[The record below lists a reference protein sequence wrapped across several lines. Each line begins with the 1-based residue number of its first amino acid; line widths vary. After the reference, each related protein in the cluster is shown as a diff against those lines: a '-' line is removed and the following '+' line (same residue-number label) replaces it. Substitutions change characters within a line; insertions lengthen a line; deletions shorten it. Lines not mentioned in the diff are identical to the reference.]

1 MKGNSTTT
9 KQKVIVLGTVFL
21 VVVSLAVWFTP
32 FFLMN
37 HIYDGA
43 KKTFEADSGQP
54 FLVKPIDEGTQE
66 LIGVIES
73 SWTCTSEEVDG
84 VYSEALR
91 LAGFDPNVEGVI
103 RLLTFRLPDFS
114 WLDMSQNKDS
124 LEVAVV
130 YATVAPISIDNTI
143 HVSSDRRIVLIRVG
157 ERTAMVFRETPDGM
171 HESLW
176 ADRKGLLEDG

>member
-1 MKGNSTTT
+1 MTGKTITT
-9 KQKVIVLGTVFL
+9 KKNVIVLGTVAL
-21 VVVSLAVWFTP
+21 VVASLAVSFTP
-32 FFLMN
+32 FLLLKPK
-37 HIYDGA
+37 YDDA
-43 KKTFEADSGQP
+43 KKRIEEDSPQP
-54 FLVKPIDEGTQE
+54 FAVRPIDEDTKN
-66 LIGVIES
+66 LLGVIES

-91 LAGFDPNVEGVI
+91 LAGFDPNVEGMI

-130 YATVAPISIDNTI
+130 YAILAPISIDNTI
-143 HVSSDRRIVLIRVG
+143 HVFSDRRIALIRVG